1 MKIENCNYLEET
13 LAPRDENG
21 HKVPIIFPGGTGPD
35 GKPLWFPVLPPP
47 KGGKEVPVI
56 FDEDFAPGG
65 QFYGLTYQP
74 GFYAKPLGV
83 MQNGVVAPLFPGDV
97 VFTDPRFNMPQLAS
111 AVMQQGLPPAII
123 PAANH
128 VMAVL
133 GHFGAK
139 ADATDDLLDRD
150 EAKYALHLKNRKGQT
165 VSVCNSGLE
174 VIALRKVLNG
184 NKEAFE
190 VCLRLLRKGI
200 EITVPEGNLENL
212 ADYIGAKHP
221 WFHLSADTPNA
232 AALLEEY
239 IRDKLDQVPMITV
252 AKRPGWIEHE
262 GKHIYAHDNLGAMHS
277 FACETG
283 EEIPI
288 DPDMSPAEAFSSAI
302 SLLGIGSHAV
312 TVPLLLTSVAGTLA
326 ALFQEAGYPPR
337 FCTFLY
343 GLSGSLKTAAAEVF
357 TGIYGKR
364 DHNSFR
370 DSQAAIDV
378 NIGKHRDRTLLVDD
392 FRPPLASAEGK
403 AMCQTL
409 EHVIRLFG
417 DDVAKMRSNSTAT
430 ATHGERP
437 RGTCIITGESI
448 SGSYSSLLRCLLVP
462 ITRGNIDGCML
473 RRYQEAPTLWTTNY
487 AYFLP
492 WVGKQW
498 PDLVKKIQH
507 HFPELRTSFSTVT
520 TEPRLVDAGALLTLT
535 GEILLDYGVACGAIS
550 RNVSAECL
558 PGWQAIILDMLSFTS
573 SIAKEVDLASLCREA
588 LNTAQE
594 AGTLRVAATVDDF
607 QPGMDGFMSADRLWL
622 RSEALL
628 REMRKKSTE
637 MSAACTLSAKELL
650 PELYSK
656 GLILR
661 DEEEGKHSYLKKT
674 PTIPAL
680 GKRTRMVCFCRNEL
694 NPQS

>member
-1 MKIENCNYLEET
+1 MKTEDCNYLEEA

-21 HKVPIIFPGGTGPD
+21 HRVPVVCPGGTGLD
-35 GKPLWFPVLPPP
+35 GKPLYW
-47 KGGKEVPVI
+47 PVI
-56 FDEDFAPGG
+56 PPRADGKDDPILYNEDFAPGG

-83 MQNGVVAPLFPGDV
+83 MQNGVEAPLFPGDV
-97 VFTDPRFNMPQLAS
+97 VFTDPRLNMPQLAF
-111 AVMQQGLPPAII
+111 AVMQQGLPPEML
-123 PAANH
+123 PTANH
-128 VMAVL
+128 VMTVL
-133 GHFGAK
+133 KHCGAK
-139 ADATDDLLDRD
+139 PGSSVDLLDRD
-150 EAKYALHLKNRKGQT
+150 EAKYTLHLKNRKGQT
-165 VSVCNSGLE
+165 VPVCNSGLE
-174 VIALRKVLNG
+174 VIALRNVLNG
-184 NKEAFE
+184 NKETFE

-200 EITVPEGNLENL
+200 ELTVPEGNLENL
-212 ADYIGAKHP
+212 ADYIGSKHP

-239 IRDKLDQVPMITV
+239 IRDKLDQVPVITV
-252 AKRPGWIEHE
+252 SKRPGWIEHE

-288 DPDMSPAEAFSSAI
+288 DPDMSPVEAYSSAM
-302 SLLGIGSHAV
+302 SVLDIGSHSI
-312 TVPLLLTSVAGTLA
+312 TLPLLLTSVAGTLA
-326 ALFQEAGYPPR
+326 SLFQEAGYPPR
-337 FCTFLY
+337 FCTFLF

-357 TGIYGKR
+357 TMIYGKR
-364 DHNSFR
+364 DHSTFR
-370 DSQAAIDV
+370 DSEAAIDV
-378 NIGKHRDRTLLVDD
+378 NIGKHRDRTLLIDD

-448 SGSYSSLLRCLLVP
+448 SGSYSSLLRCLLIP
-462 ITRGNIDGCML
+462 ITRGDIDGSML

-498 PDLVKKIQH
+498 PDLVKKIQN
-507 HFPELRTSFSTVT
+507 HFPELRTSFSSVT
-520 TEPRLVDAGALLTLT
+520 AEPRLVDAGALLTLT
-535 GEILLDYGVACGAIS
+535 GEIVLDYGVACGAIS
-550 RNVSAECL
+550 GNVSAECL
-558 PGWQAIILDMLSFTS
+558 SGWQTIILDTLLFTS
-573 SIAKEVDLASLCREA
+573 GIAKEVDLASLCREA

-607 QPGMDGFMSADRLWL
+607 QPGMDGFLSADRLWL
-622 RSEALL
+622 RPEALL
-628 REMRKKSTE
+628 REMRKKSAE
-637 MSAACTLSAKELL
+637 MSAACTLSAKEIL

-661 DEEEGKHSYLKKT
+661 DEEEGKNSYLKKT

-680 GKRTRMVCFCRNEL
+680 GKRTRMVCFDRNEL
-694 NPQS
+694 NAQS

>member
-1 MKIENCNYLEET
+1 
-13 LAPRDENG
+13 
-21 HKVPIIFPGGTGPD
+21 
-35 GKPLWFPVLPPP
+35 
-47 KGGKEVPVI
+47 
-56 FDEDFAPGG
+56 
-65 QFYGLTYQP
+65 
-74 GFYAKPLGV
+74 
-83 MQNGVVAPLFPGDV
+83 
-97 VFTDPRFNMPQLAS
+97 MPQLAS
-111 AVMQQGLPPAII
+111 VVMQQGLPPAII

-128 VMAVL
+128 VMAAL

-150 EAKYALHLKNRKGQT
+150 EAKCTLHLKNRKGQT
-165 VSVCNSGLE
+165 VHVCNSGLE

-184 NKEAFE
+184 NKESYE

-212 ADYIGAKHP
+212 ADYIGSKHP

-239 IRDKLDQVPMITV
+239 IRDKLDQVPVITV

-302 SLLGIGSHAV
+302 SLLDIGSHAV

-326 ALFQEAGYPPR
+326 ALFQESGYPPR

-343 GLSGSLKTAAAEVF
+343 GLSGSLKTATAEIF

-364 DHNSFR
+364 DHNTFR
-370 DSQAAIDV
+370 DSEAAIDV

-462 ITRGNIDGCML
+462 ITRGNIDGSML

-507 HFPELRTSFSTVT
+507 HFPELRTSFSAVT

-535 GEILLDYGVACGAIS
+535 GEIVLDYGVACRAIS
-550 RNVSAECL
+550 GNVSAECL
-558 PGWQAIILDMLSFTS
+558 SGWQTIILDTLLFTS
-573 SIAKEVDLASLCREA
+573 GIAKEVDLASLCREA

-607 QPGMDGFMSADRLWL
+607 QPGMDGFLSADRLWL

-628 REMRKKSTE
+628 REMRRKSTE
-637 MSAACTLSAKELL
+637 MSAACTLSAKEIL
-650 PELYSK
+650 PELYCK

-661 DEEEGKHSYLKKT
+661 DEEEGKNSYLKKT

-680 GKRTRMVCFCRNEL
+680 GKRTRLVCFDRNEL
-694 NPQS
+694 NTQS

>member
-1 MKIENCNYLEET
+1 MKNTYFLDEA

-21 HKVPIIFPGGTGPD
+21 RKVPIVFPGGTGPD

-47 KGGKEVPVI
+47 KGGKDVPI
-56 FDEDFAPGG
+56 IYNEDFTPGG
-65 QFYGLTYQP
+65 QFYGLEYQP
-74 GFYAKPLGV
+74 GFYARPLGV
-83 MQNGVVAPLFPGDV
+83 MQNGVEAPLFPGDV
-97 VFTDPRFNMPQLAS
+97 VFTDPRLNMPQLAS
-111 AVMQQGLPPAII
+111 AVMQQGLPPEMI
-123 PAANH
+123 PTANH

-133 GHFGAK
+133 EHCGAK
-139 ADATDDLLDRD
+139 SDPSTVLDRD
-150 EAKYALHLKNRKGQT
+150 EAKYTLHLKNRKGQT
-165 VSVCNSGLE
+165 VPVCNSGLE

-232 AALLEEY
+232 AALLTEH
-239 IRDKLDQVPMITV
+239 IRDKLDQVPEITV
-252 AKRPGWIEHE
+252 VKQPGWLVHE
-262 GKHIYAHDNLGAMHS
+262 GKHIFAHDGLGTMHDLI
-277 FACETG
+277 CETG
-283 EEIPI
+283 QTIPF
-288 DPDMSPAEAFSSAI
+288 DPDMAPAEAFSSAM
-302 SLLGIGSHAV
+302 SFLDIGSHAV
-312 TVPLLLTSVAGTLA
+312 TLPLLLTSIAGTLA

-343 GLSGSLKTAAAEVF
+343 GLTGSLKTATAEVF

-364 DHNSFR
+364 AHNTFR

-378 NIGKHRDRTLLVDD
+378 NIGEHRDRTLLIDD

-462 ITRGNIDGCML
+462 ITRGDIDGCML

-487 AYFLP
+487 TYFLP

-507 HFPELRTSFSTVT
+507 HFPELRTSFSAVT

-535 GEILLDYGVACGAIS
+535 GEILLDYGAACGAIS
-550 RNVSAECL
+550 GNVSAECL
-558 PGWQAIILDMLSFTS
+558 PGWQTIILDMLSFTS

-607 QPGMDGFMSADRLWL
+607 QPGMDGFLSADRLWL
-622 RSEALL
+622 RPEALL

-637 MSAACTLSAKELL
+637 MSAACTLSAKEVL

-661 DEEEGKHSYLKKT
+661 DEEEGKNSYLKKT

-680 GKRTRMVCFCRNEL
+680 GKRTRMVCFDRGEL
-694 NPQS
+694 NPKD